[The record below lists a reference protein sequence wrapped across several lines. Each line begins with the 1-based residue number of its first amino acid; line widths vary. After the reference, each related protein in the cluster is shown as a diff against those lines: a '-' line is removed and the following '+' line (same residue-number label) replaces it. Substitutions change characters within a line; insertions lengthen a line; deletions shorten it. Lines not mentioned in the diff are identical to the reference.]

1 MSITAGLVLNELHMY
16 LLSVS
21 VCRCVAVVHVHN
33 ARGKETARKNTEYN
47 VYMIRCVCVS
57 ACVRARLRQLRDDK
71 WTDNRSR

>member
-16 LLSVS
+16 LLS

-47 VYMIRCVCVS
+47 VYMIRCVCVCV
-57 ACVRARLRQLRDDK
+57 CVRTFETAA
-71 WTDNRSR
+71 